1 MWALLNSDEDTIVEI
16 INNPKSMTIDG
27 IQHPRGIFNLW
38 TVAERKAVGLVP
50 VTTTGSHLDPTYY
63 TEENE
68 SYAIAEDKA
77 SVVRTIGTKAA
88 DKVLA
93 TVKSQ
98 QVSHAKVMCNNVLAL
113 TDWYIV
119 RKAEASTAIPA
130 KITALRTAT
139 RTVYAAV
146 KSAINGAANVGALA
160 TVNATTAGASEGA
173 PLEVDG
179 TDSDV
184 VSTSNNTITS
194 NGHGF
199 VDDEALTY
207 NDGQGDADNPIKGL
221 VSGQQYYVHSAATNT
236 FKLSL
241 TPSIF
246 GDEAIISLTGVAD
259 AGDAHIFTSLG
270 IPSIVTN
277 WPADTDLAYKL

>member
-16 INNPKSMTIDG
+16 INNPKPMTIDG

-38 TVAERKAVGLVP
+38 TVAERKAIRLVP
-50 VTTTGSHLDPTYY
+50 VTTTGSHLDGTYY
-63 TEENE
+63 TEDNE
-68 SYAIAEDKA
+68 SYAIANDKA
-77 SVVRTIGTKAA
+77 SVVRTIGVKAA
-88 DKVLA
+88 DRTLA
-93 TVKSQ
+93 TVKSEQ
-98 QVSHAKVMCNNVLAL
+98 ISNAKVKCNSILAN
-113 TDWYIV
+113 TDWYVV

-139 RTVYAAV
+139 RTVYAAA
-146 KSAINGAANVGALA
+146 KSAINGAANIGALA
-160 TVNATTAGASEGA
+160 TVNATTVGATASIS
-173 PLEVDG
+173 VDG
-179 TDSDV
+179 TASGV
-184 VSTSNNTITS
+184 VSTSNNTITK

-207 NDGQGDADNPIKGL
+207 NDGQDDADNPIKGL
-221 VSGQQYYVHSAATNT
+221 ISGQQYYVHSAATNT

-259 AGDAHIFTSLG
+259 AGDAHTFNSLG
-270 IPSIVTN
+270 IPSIVKN
-277 WPADTDLAYKL
+277 WPDANDLAYKL

>member
-16 INNPKSMTIDG
+16 INNPKPMTIDG
-27 IQHPRGIFNLW
+27 IQHPRGIFKLW
-38 TVAERKAVGLVP
+38 TVAERKAVGIVP
-50 VTTTGSHLDPTYY
+50 ITTTGSHLNVEYY
-63 TEENE
+63 IEDNE

-77 SVVRTIGTKAA
+77 SVVRTIGVKAA

-93 TVKSQ
+93 TVKSKQ
-98 QVSHAKVMCNNVLAL
+98 ISNAKGRCNGILAN
-113 TDWYIV
+113 TDWYVV

-130 KITALRTAT
+130 KITALRTAA
-139 RTVYAAV
+139 RTVYAAA

-160 TVNATTAGASEGA
+160 TVNLNTAGATLRIS
-173 PLEVDG
+173 VDG
-179 TDSDV
+179 TASGV
-184 VSTSNNTITS
+184 VSTSNNTITK

-199 VDDEALTY
+199 VDDEAIRY
-207 NDGQGDADNPIKGL
+207 DDGQGDADNPIKGL
-221 VSGQQYYVHSAATNT
+221 VSGQQYYVHSATTNT

-259 AGDAHIFTSLG
+259 AGDAHIFSSIG
-270 IPSIVTN
+270 ILSVVHT
-277 WPADTDLAYKL
+277 WPNDTDLAYKL

>member
-16 INNPKSMTIDG
+16 IHNPKPMTISG
-27 IQHPRGIFNLW
+27 IQHPRDIFNLW

-63 TEENE
+63 TEVNE
-68 SYAIAEDKA
+68 AYAIAENKA

-88 DKVLA
+88 DNTLA

-98 QVSHAKVMCNNVLAL
+98 QVSHAKVMCNNVLAP
-113 TDWYIV
+113 TDWYVV

-139 RTVYAAV
+139 RTVYAAA
-146 KSAINGAANVGALA
+146 KSAINGAANIGALV
-160 TVNATTAGASEGA
+160 TVNATVAGASEGT

-199 VDDEALTY
+199 IDDEALTY

-221 VSGQQYYVHSAATNT
+221 VSGQQYYIHSAATNT

-241 TPSIF
+241 TPSTF
-246 GDEAIISLTGVAD
+246 GDEGIISLTGVAD
-259 AGDAHIFTSLG
+259 GGTAHTFTSLG
-270 IPSIVTN
+270 IPAIVNN
-277 WPADTDLAYKL
+277 WPNESDLAYKL